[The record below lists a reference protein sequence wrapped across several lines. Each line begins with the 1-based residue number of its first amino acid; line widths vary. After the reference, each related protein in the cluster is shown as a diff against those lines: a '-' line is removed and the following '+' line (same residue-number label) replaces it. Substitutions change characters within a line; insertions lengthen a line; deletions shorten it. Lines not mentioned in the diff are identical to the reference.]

1 MSDKTFG
8 ERLVAERKRLGL
20 SATDVFE
27 ATGLHR
33 NTQSA
38 YENDKK
44 LPDADYLKQLHTLG
58 FDVLY
63 LVVGTDCADLQPV
76 LGDEERL
83 VLQAYQALPAAMR
96 AAALAFA
103 NATVQSLGD
112 AAQSDSD

>member
-44 LPDADYLKQLHTLG
+44 RRLG
-58 FDVLY
+58 VESLIPHRIKF
-63 LVVGTDCADLQPV
+63 QK
-76 LGDEERL
+76 
-83 VLQAYQALPAAMR
+83 
-96 AAALAFA
+96 FA
-103 NATVQSLGD
+103 R
-112 AAQSDSD
+112 